1 MAPMMWEELETDL
14 GAASARSM
22 ATLLHPR
29 SGILGHVRDL
39 EINGTKEGEDRLK
52 LVIAAI
58 PQDRVRSVWT
68 EFDMGTLTL
77 QLLLLSQRKIE
88 YLSGFERLATPGHS
102 ESSDL
107 DSKEHYEWMGSSL
120 LEVLSIHLSTANRLE
135 SVSRCCPKITTLSL
149 RIHPVSASG
158 GTGTSLSALF
168 NHKEAPLF
176 PNLTVLRLWF
186 LNIASPEGQ
195 TVCKSLNLSK
205 VRTLE
210 LVECYPFIPLLESL
224 SSFYTDNT
232 GDLSGFSIAVP
243 TPPYQAPESIQA
255 VEKLL
260 RACPQLESLQLDLSQ
275 HGFVA
280 KDCILAHCQTLIKLW
295 ISTGVSSLDDHLS
308 AEDMGSILG
317 ACNKLSELAINMPSL
332 GAGASLDAEFVNMLV
347 SSPPHIDHS
356 VADKIPECHLSKP
369 QYTGFP
375 SFQSSKARVVG
386 PSSRGMDD
394 LNPPHDPVSS
404 TDTEHRQPDSAI
416 YG

>member
-1 MAPMMWEELETDL
+1 MMWEELETDL

-29 SGILGHVRDL
+29 SGILSHVRDL

-77 QLLLLSQRKIE
+77 QLLLLSHRKIE
-88 YLSGFERLATPGHS
+88 DLCGFERFATPGHS

-107 DSKEHYEWMGSSL
+107 DSKEHYEWMGPSL

-149 RIHPVSASG
+149 RIHLISASG

-168 NHKEAPLF
+168 NHLKEAPLF

-210 LVECYPFIPLLESL
+210 LVECYPFIPLLDSL
-224 SSFYTDNT
+224 SPFYTDNT
-232 GDLSGFSIAVP
+232 GDLNELSIAVP

-317 ACNKLSELAINMPSL
+317 ACNKLNELAMNMPSL

-356 VADKIPECHLSKP
+356 VADKIPEWHLSKP

-394 LNPPHDPVSS
+394 LNPTYDPVSS